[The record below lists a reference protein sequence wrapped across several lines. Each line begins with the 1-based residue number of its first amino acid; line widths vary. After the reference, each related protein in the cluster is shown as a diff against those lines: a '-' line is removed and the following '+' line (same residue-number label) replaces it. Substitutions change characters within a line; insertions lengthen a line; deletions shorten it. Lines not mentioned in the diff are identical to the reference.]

1 MSIFPFHADCLK
13 QIIVVLL
20 FWVQI
25 FNQYTVII
33 FFFLAQVEESVQVSE
48 IREQCLIEQGLFSV
62 V

>member
-1 MSIFPFHADCLK
+1 MQTLK

-25 FNQYTVII
+25 FNQYTVN

>member
-25 FNQYTVII
+25 FNQYTVN

-48 IREQCLIEQGLFSV
+48 IR
-62 V
+62 

>member
-1 MSIFPFHADCLK
+1 MQTASNKL
-13 QIIVVLL
+13 LL
-20 FWVQI
+20 FYFSGFKFSI
-25 FNQYTVII
+25 NILSS